1 MEVKSEQGNCG
12 WCTRVD
18 LFWYMFNWVGNIS
31 GDEIGNS
38 GYEGFVFPVV
48 DFGVTWSEMVGPE
61 KKLMR
66 KRMSSLVKTMK
77 TQAPVSFCWHCC
89 HVQVSSCGPNRA
101 AIVVGVIGALVPQ
114 PQGQVGVAME
124 GSL

>member
-1 MEVKSEQGNCG
+1 M
-12 WCTRVD
+12 
-18 LFWYMFNWVGNIS
+18 LNWVGNIS
-31 GDEIGNS
+31 GDENGNS
-38 GYEGFVFPVV
+38 GYGVFVFQVGE
-48 DFGVTWSEMVGPE
+48 FGVLWSEMVGPE

-77 TQAPVSFCWHCC
+77 KQAPVSFSWHC
-89 HVQVSSCGPNRA
+89 HHALESCCGRSRA
-101 AIVVGVIGALVPQ
+101 ATVVGVIGVLASQ